1 MAKKK
6 QIELTIEEKLQNALV
21 PKEEQPY
28 KIPNNWCWVRLDFL
42 LKEICNGTTIK
53 QNKEGKTAR
62 VTRIESLQNNTID
75 FNRIGNIVNESLIK
89 DKDWYIEGDIIV
101 SHINSI
107 EHVGKSAV
115 ITRDML
121 PLVHGMNL
129 LRLRLNNI
137 CNSQFFQL
145 YTRTTDYKKSIVNRV
160 NRAVN
165 QVSINQKQ
173 LCSLEIPITNL
184 KEQQRIVN
192 RIESLFAK
200 IDRAKEL
207 IENTLAQFEQNKMAI
222 LHKAFT
228 GELTVKWRK
237 ENNIDLSS
245 WENGILMDFCKIN
258 PKKIDTK
265 ELDDD
270 MTVSFIP
277 MPCVSDIWGKIT
289 KKELRKLGE
298 VKKGY
303 TNFCEGDV
311 LFAKI
316 TPCMENGKSAIV
328 DKLENDIGFGSTEFY
343 VFRCNE
349 NKLNNK
355 YLHYFVRQKTFRDE
369 AKGEMTG
376 AVGQQRVPKTFLENY
391 KIKLPTI
398 EEQQEIVNIL
408 DKLLA
413 KYNKIKDL
421 EKQLEQIELLKKA
434 ILAKAFRGELGTNNP
449 DEESAEVLLK
459 EILAEK

>member
-1 MAKKK
+1 MVRLKMAKKK

-28 KIPNNWCWVRLDFL
+28 KIPSNWCWIRLENIAEWGSGGTPSRKR
-42 LKEICNGTTIK
+42 KEYYN
-53 QNKEGKTAR
+53 
-62 VTRIESLQNNTID
+62 
-75 FNRIGNIVNESLIK
+75 GNIPWIK
-89 DKDWYIEGDIIV
+89 TGELNNGYIFNSEEKITELGLKNSSAKLYPINTVIIAMYGATIGKV
-101 SHINSI
+101 GILSI
-107 EHVGKSAV
+107 EATTNQACACAIVYKNILFKYVFHYLIYQKEAFINKSKGGAQ
-115 ITRDML
+115 
-121 PLVHGMNL
+121 PNL
-129 LRLRLNNI
+129 
-137 CNSQFFQL
+137 SQEII
-145 YTRTTDYKKSIVNRV
+145 KKH
-160 NRAVN
+160 
-165 QVSINQKQ
+165 
-173 LCSLEIPITNL
+173 EIPLPPI

-192 RIESLFAK
+192 RIESLFVK
-200 IDRAKEL
+200 LDRAKEL

-222 LHKAFT
+222 LHKAFI
-228 GELTVKWRK
+228 GELTAKWRK

-258 PKKIDTK
+258 PKKINTK
-265 ELDDD
+265 EFDDD
-270 MTVSFIP
+270 MIVSFIP
-277 MPCVSDIWGKIT
+277 MPCVSDIWGKIV

-303 TNFCEGDV
+303 TNFFEGDV

-343 VFRCNE
+343 VLRCDE

-391 KIKLPTI
+391 KMKVPTI
-398 EEQQEIVNIL
+398 KEQQEIVNIL

-413 KYNKIKDL
+413 KYNKIKNLEQQL
-421 EKQLEQIELLKKA
+421 EKIELLKKA
-434 ILAKAFRGELGTNNP
+434 ILAKVFRGELGTNNP
-449 DEESAEVLLK
+449 DEESAENLLK

>member
-6 QIELTIEEKLQNALV
+6 QVELTIEEKLQNALV

-28 KIPNNWCWVRLDFL
+28 KIPNNWCWTYFKDIFYIENGYAFKKIDYKKQGIPLVRISNIENGVINIDECIYVDKLEKNEERYIIEKGDLLIALSGATTGKNGVYNLD
-42 LKEICNGTTIK
+42 
-53 QNKEGKTAR
+53 
-62 VTRIESLQNNTID
+62 RISYLNQ
-75 FNRIGNIVNESLIK
+75 RIGNIKIKNKTKVVSKYRNYYIALKNEDILNLAYGGAQPNISPKVIS
-89 DKDWYIEGDIIV
+89 YITIP
-101 SHINSI
+101 
-107 EHVGKSAV
+107 
-115 ITRDML
+115 L
-121 PLVHGMNL
+121 P
-129 LRLRLNNI
+129 
-137 CNSQFFQL
+137 
-145 YTRTTDYKKSIVNRV
+145 
-160 NRAVN
+160 
-165 QVSINQKQ
+165 
-173 LCSLEIPITNL
+173 PI

-192 RIESLFAK
+192 RIESLFTK
-200 IDRAKEL
+200 LDKAKEL

-228 GELTVKWRK
+228 GELTAKWRK

-277 MPCVSDIWGKIT
+277 MLCVSDIWGKIT

-408 DKLLA
+408 DKLLV
-413 KYNKIKDL
+413 KYSKIKDL

>member
-28 KIPNNWCWVRLDFL
+28 KIPNNWCWVRLGNITQIKGGKRIPKGTSL
-42 LKEICNGTTIK
+42 LKENTGYKYIRVTDMKNGTVLNDDIHYISKDIYNKISNYTISK
-53 QNKEGKTAR
+53 NDIYITCAGTIGR
-62 VTRIESLQNNTID
+62 VGIIPVEFDGANLTENADKII
-75 FNRIGNIVNESLIK
+75 IK
-89 DKDWYIEGDIIV
+89 
-101 SHINSI
+101 HINKNLLVKVLSSYI
-107 EHVGKSAV
+107 VQKQIQEV
-115 ITRDML
+115 ITTGCQPKLAIKKIEQLKIPL
-121 PLVHGMNL
+121 PP
-129 LRLRLNNI
+129 
-137 CNSQFFQL
+137 
-145 YTRTTDYKKSIVNRV
+145 
-160 NRAVN
+160 
-165 QVSINQKQ
+165 IN
-173 LCSLEIPITNL
+173 
-184 KEQQRIVN
+184 EQQRIVE
-192 RIESLFAK
+192 RIEFLFVK
-200 IDRAKEL
+200 LDRAKEL

-222 LHKAFT
+222 LHKAFI
-228 GELTVKWRK
+228 GELTAKWRK

-258 PKKIDTK
+258 PKKINTK
-265 ELDDD
+265 EFDDD
-270 MTVSFIP
+270 MIVSFIP
-277 MPCVSDIWGKIT
+277 MPCVSDIWGKII

-343 VFRCNE
+343 VLRCDE

-391 KIKLPTI
+391 KMKVPTI

-413 KYNKIKDL
+413 KYNKIKNLEQQL
-421 EKQLEQIELLKKA
+421 EKIELLKKA

-449 DEESAEVLLK
+449 DEESAENLLK